1 MPLGTWPP
9 SLAELKVDAGIGPDD
24 TRDDAVL
31 SQNLDAAV
39 DFVERV
45 HRTRY
50 QFVEESG
57 STLPT
62 PDVAMCLG
70 TIRLARRWKE
80 RRLSVDALVQMGE
93 LGAARIP
100 SFDPDIERQLRIGRY
115 APPVYA

>member
-1 MPLGTWPP
+1 MALGTWPP
-9 SLAELKVDAGIGPDD
+9 SLADLKVDAAVDADD
-24 TRDDAVL
+24 TRDDGVFG
-31 SQNLDAAV
+31 QNLDAAV
-39 DFVERV
+39 SFVERV

-50 QFVEESG
+50 QFAEESG
-57 STLPT
+57 SLLPA

-93 LGAARIP
+93 MGAARIP

-115 APPVYA
+115 APPVFA

>member
-1 MPLGTWPP
+1 MALGDWPP
-9 SLAELKVDAGIGPDD
+9 TLADLKVDAGVAADD
-24 TRDDAVL
+24 TRDDPVFT
-31 SQNLDAAV
+31 QNLAAAV

-57 STLPT
+57 SVLPA

-80 RRLSVDALVQMGE
+80 RRMSVDALVQMGE
-93 LGAARIP
+93 FGAARVP

-115 APPVYA
+115 AAPVFA